1 MLMCQFPIKPQA
13 STSKIICYKLLLPL
27 KESMVVEHEVKAMY
41 IKMTSCAKQL
51 LACHTVQVLTK
62 STSEDIKIPSRT
74 LLGQCGYP

>member
-1 MLMCQFPIKPQA
+1 
-13 STSKIICYKLLLPL
+13 
-27 KESMVVEHEVKAMY
+27 MVVEHEVKAMY